1 MFDGIPQRPRPFC
14 RQVFSY
20 ILCEKLLSLQSVK
33 NNYKD
38 IKSLTA
44 DELKEWLADNCE
56 KTYRADQ
63 IENWLFCRQVSS
75 YDDMTNIP
83 QQTREKLKKAFAI
96 RSLSEVK
103 HLVSVDGAVKWL
115 FETAD
120 EQFIETVLI
129 PTNGRYSVC
138 VSTEV
143 GCAMNCAFCR
153 TAKMGFI
160 RNLEAGEILEEII
173 RVNEYLKS
181 TGELDCDGKP
191 AQVTNIIFMGMGE
204 PLNNLENVHRTCCT
218 LHNQKLFNLG
228 RKKMTVST
236 SGVVPKIKELVDRN
250 TPCCLAVSL
259 NSTNNEARS
268 SVMPVN
274 RTWPIEKLLE
284 ATDEY
289 TRRTDNY
296 VTFEFV
302 LMKGVTCTDS
312 AAKELIRICAPR
324 RCKVNAIVLNQM
336 DDPNIEAPTPEE
348 VERFLEKVRAANIQI
363 TIRNPRGRD
372 ILAACGQL
380 AYKKQKK
387 EAHADTESA

>member
-1 MFDGIPQRPRPFC
+1 MT
-14 RQVFSY
+14 
-20 ILCEKLLSLQSVK
+20 
-33 NNYKD
+33 NYKD
-38 IKSLTA
+38 IKSLTV
-44 DELKEWLADNCE
+44 DELKEWLSANCE

-63 IENWLFCRQVSS
+63 IENWLFCGQVSS
-75 YDDMTNIP
+75 YDQMKNIP
-83 QQTREKLKKAFAI
+83 QQTRDKLSKAFAI
-96 RSLSEVK
+96 RSLSEVQ
-103 HLVSVDGAVKWL
+103 HLVSVDGTVKWL
-115 FETAD
+115 FKTPD
-120 EQFIETVLI
+120 EKFIETVLI
-129 PTNGRYSVC
+129 PTNGRFSVC
-138 VSTEV
+138 VSTQI
-143 GCAMNCAFCR
+143 GCAQNCAFCR

-160 RNLEAGEILEEII
+160 RNLEAGENLEEII
-173 RVNEYLKS
+173 RVIEYIKE
-181 TGELDCDGKP
+181 TGEIDAVGIP

-259 NSTNNEARS
+259 NSTNNERRS

-274 RTWPIEKLLE
+274 KVWPIEKLLE

-302 LMKGVTCTDS
+302 LMKGVTCTDE
-312 AAKELIRICAPR
+312 AAKELIKICAPR

-336 DDPNIEAPTPEE
+336 DDPNLEAPTQEE
-348 VERFLEKVRAANIQI
+348 VDHFLEKVRAAEIQI

-380 AYKKQKK
+380 AYKKQQKVVN
-387 EAHADTESA
+387 AHTESL

>member
-1 MFDGIPQRPRPFC
+1 MTYNF
-14 RQVFSY
+14 
-20 ILCEKLLSLQSVK
+20 
-33 NNYKD
+33 KD
-38 IKSLTA
+38 IKSLTV
-44 DELKEWLADNCE
+44 DELKEWLSANCE

-63 IENWLFCRQVSS
+63 IENWLFCQQVSS
-75 YDDMTNIP
+75 YDQMKNIP
-83 QQTREKLKKAFAI
+83 QQTRDKLSKAFAI
-96 RSLSEVK
+96 RSLTEVQ

-115 FETAD
+115 FRTAD
-120 EQFIETVLI
+120 DHYIETVLI
-129 PTNGRYSVC
+129 PTNGRFSVC
-138 VSTEV
+138 VSTQI

-173 RVNEYLKS
+173 RVNDYLKE
-181 TGELDCDGKP
+181 TGEINADGKQ

-259 NSTNNEARS
+259 NSTNNEARG

-274 RTWPIEKLLE
+274 KIWPIEKLLE

-289 TRRTDNY
+289 SRRTDNY

-302 LMKGVTCTDS
+302 LMKDVTCTPA

-324 RCKVNAIVLNQM
+324 RVKVNAIVLNAM
-336 DDPNIEAPTPEE
+336 DDPNLEAPTRED
-348 VERFLEKVRAANIQI
+348 VDSFLEKVRAANIQI

-372 ILAACGQL
+372 IFAACGQL
-380 AYKKQKK
+380 AYKKQQKV
-387 EAHADTESA
+387 ANADTESA